1 LKSREADFLD
11 PRAEP
16 QSSSRACHHRP
27 IHTFKQALSTPTD
40 IWQQSSCLQRHPSRT
55 MEAYPLHYT
64 AHNLPLILL
73 SGLCPT
79 PEGAGDL
86 DTPRGPLVKAQ
97 LPLVQSE
104 RREQIL
110 QEFLSAE
117 GSDQQ
122 WSSRST
128 RSRNGQTPL
137 VGYKF
142 RAVGRV
148 SRHHEPG

>member
-1 LKSREADFLD
+1 
-11 PRAEP
+11 
-16 QSSSRACHHRP
+16 
-27 IHTFKQALSTPTD
+27 
-40 IWQQSSCLQRHPSRT
+40 
-55 MEAYPLHYT
+55 MEAYPLDYT
-64 AHNLPLILL
+64 AHNLPLVVL

-79 PEGAGDL
+79 PEGADDL
-86 DTPRGPLVKAQ
+86 ITSRGPLVKAQ

-122 WSSRST
+122 WSSRL
-128 RSRNGQTPL
+128 SRTKTGQTQL

-148 SRHHEPG
+148 C